1 MMDSLKNDI
10 KKLTQANVP
19 TLGMMSNEIEDNI
32 LLGKFPFSKTEDI
45 LEFEK
50 LLKIDN
56 NDIEKLVKLYNLIF

>member
-19 TLGMMSNEIEDNI
+19 TLGMYNEFEDKI
-32 LLGKFPFSKTEDI
+32 LLAKFPFSKTEDI

-50 LLKIDN
+50 LLQIDN
-56 NDIEKLVKLYNLIF
+56 NDREKLVKLYNLIF